1 MLSRGKKDY
10 SKGEESLNA
19 DGQIEGLFAFCSGQI
34 FCGEKGALIK
44 SLHFW
49 IKDYKWHGF
58 SRIMV
63 CLQRQFFWKGEEDT
77 KEISTVVSCFL
88 IGTKSFFKRKG
99 YTGHK
104 LSCIGLLS
112 VSQLLTRVVC

>member
-34 FCGEKGALIK
+34 FCEKGALIK

-77 KEISTVVSCFL
+77 KEISTVVSL
-88 IGTKSFFKRKG
+88 SLNRDEVFFKRKG
-99 YTGHK
+99 HSGH
-104 LSCIGLLS
+104 
-112 VSQLLTRVVC
+112 